1 MEKNET
7 WYQTNLDIFLNRWFA
22 NYEAARQ
29 ALEEHGEFLLPYR
42 NHFYVC
48 KAEVI
53 SKLGL
58 DPNDPDWQKIQF
70 DCARP
75 ADEEAFQR
83 LLQKR
88 EAVIKASL

>member
-1 MEKNET
+1 MNET
-7 WYQTNLDIFLNRWFA
+7 WYQTSLDIYLNRWFA
-22 NYEAARQ
+22 NYEAARE

-42 NHFYVC
+42 KHFYVC

-53 SKLGL
+53 SALGL
-58 DPNDPDWQKIQF
+58 DPNDPDWEKIEF

-75 ADEEAFQR
+75 TDEAAFQR

-88 EAVIKASL
+88 EAVIKTNS